1 MRTCNLCNGEL
12 VEIDEYGTVEECI
25 KCGTI
30 YQMLPMERSEDE
42 SAE

>member
-12 VEIDEYGTVEECI
+12 VEIDEYGAVEECL

-30 YQMLPMERSEDE
+30 YRVMPMGKSEDRK
-42 SAE
+42 

>member
-12 VEIDEYGTVEECI
+12 VEIDEIGTEECL

-30 YQMLPMERSEDE
+30 FRLLPMEKSEDE
-42 SAE
+42 SDK